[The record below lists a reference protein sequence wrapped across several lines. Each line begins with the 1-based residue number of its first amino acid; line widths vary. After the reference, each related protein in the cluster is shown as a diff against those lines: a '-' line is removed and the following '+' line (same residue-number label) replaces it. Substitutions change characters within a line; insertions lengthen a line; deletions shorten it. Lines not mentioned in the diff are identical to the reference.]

1 MEVPLVI
8 TVHLG
13 LVACFVILW
22 KIGFQDTWTLVIFQ
36 QIPPL
41 QSFIQ
46 YGLKVA
52 KEVDCI
58 HVICALS
65 LRHSTLPSL
74 LCSLFL
80 LSKWRLWP
88 ARPSPLIWRATTPST
103 LSRQRSRFSLV
114 IWFGAKLRV
123 GDLDLGKNYKLQ
135 ILIWGQNHSWGLIWM
150 TTSTLGVLICS
161 GSRSWFSSR
170 FCSWLRF

>member
-1 MEVPLVI
+1 MIWKARNEIALNNNKWFSWYMSIISFGICCIYLIKQIWFSSILGLQLLSNGNLLSFQCHQLFRLKLMEVPLVI

-58 HVICALS
+58 HVICETDSTISLQFISKGVIYGCLS
-65 LRHSTLPSL
+65 L
-74 LCSLFL
+74 
-80 LSKWRLWP
+80 
-88 ARPSPLIWRATTPST
+88 
-103 LSRQRSRFSLV
+103 
-114 IWFGAKLRV
+114 
-123 GDLDLGKNYKLQ
+123 
-135 ILIWGQNHSWGLIWM
+135 
-150 TTSTLGVLICS
+150 
-161 GSRSWFSSR
+161 
-170 FCSWLRF
+170 

>member
-58 HVICALS
+58 HELYMVVYPYASIVDAIRYFMQFSWDLS
-65 LRHSTLPSL
+65 FKHTLRQYNFVADSL
-74 LCSLFL
+74 A
-80 LSKWRLWP
+80 KK
-88 ARPSPLIWRATTPST
+88 
-103 LSRQRSRFSLV
+103 
-114 IWFGAKLRV
+114 GAK
-123 GDLDLGKNYKLQ
+123 
-135 ILIWGQNHSWGLIWM
+135 
-150 TTSTLGVLICS
+150 CS
-161 GSRSWFSSR
+161 FFTIPFVSHKTA
-170 FCSWLRF
+170 